1 MTVVHLP
8 WFRHFSGLLFIIPS
22 LMKGR
27 RRAIC
32 IGRHVL
38 HHLGEIMESS
48 VQKACWGLTFRMV
61 LGFAGFLGLVYLFGG
76 N

>member
-1 MTVVHLP
+1 
-8 WFRHFSGLLFIIPS
+8 
-22 LMKGR
+22 
-27 RRAIC
+27 
-32 IGRHVL
+32 
-38 HHLGEIMESS
+38 MESS